1 MSIKNIFS
9 NGVLIDVNISAWT
22 GEKQLTADD
31 LGIDPEKLPASFKLG
46 KKSLIPTATIQKF
59 RHLDYLARKTLE
71 NKSYKFPFGSA
82 RFIPKK
88 IFDEFNTEFETLKN
102 NYMALVS
109 DLVTNYDSYKRQMRT
124 EFISAAKEAYER
136 LTKLNNI
143 EDQIL
148 CIPRIEKDANG
159 KDVTVMKEVT
169 QDQYINEFLERIE
182 RCYPKVE
189 SLSRRF
195 SMDFV
200 AFQMELP
207 DLTEA
212 TIDDVAE
219 EHEKINL
226 LQEAFQKKMRKEMES
241 YAENIVRENRDRAN
255 DIIQTMTANIKNK
268 KRFTETTYNM
278 VLNMINTFISLN
290 ITDDIK
296 LEQALMN
303 FKIKYLD
310 GFSSKQIREST
321 TMQIDMLK
329 DLTQINTIIQDA
341 SEIQALA
348 ESYRTKIKM

>member
-1 MSIKNIFS
+1 
-9 NGVLIDVNISAWT
+9 
-22 GEKQLTADD
+22 
-31 LGIDPEKLPASFKLG
+31 
-46 KKSLIPTATIQKF
+46 
-59 RHLDYLARKTLE
+59 
-71 NKSYKFPFGSA
+71 
-82 RFIPKK
+82 
-88 IFDEFNTEFETLKN
+88 
-102 NYMALVS
+102 
-109 DLVTNYDSYKRQMRT
+109 MRT

>member
-31 LGIDPEKLPASFKLG
+31 LGIDPEKLPESFKLG
-46 KKSLIPTATIQKF
+46 KKSLIPTAVIQKL
-59 RHLDYLARKTLE
+59 RHIDYLARRTLE
-71 NKSYKFPFGSA
+71 SKSYKFPFGSA

-219 EHEKINL
+219 EHEKITL

-255 DIIQTMTANIKNK
+255 DVIQTMTANIKNK

>member
-255 DIIQTMTANIKNK
+255 DIIQTITANIKNK